1 MDLTAQ
7 ALTIADIAGRP
18 TIRVEEAAI
27 LLGIGR
33 STAFEAAR
41 RGELPT
47 IRIGRRLLVPVP
59 QLLAQL
65 GAQAAPTHSP

>member
-1 MDLTAQ
+1 MDLTTQ
-7 ALTIADIAGRP
+7 GLSIADIAGRP
-18 TIRVEEAAI
+18 TIRVEEAAL
-27 LLGIGR
+27 LLGVGR

-59 QLLAQL
+59 QLLAKL
-65 GAQAAPTHSP
+65 GAQIAPDN